1 MVTYKIFT
9 DKGGRDV
16 NEDSAIM
23 AEKNGNYVFIL
34 ADGLGGHGKGE
45 VASGLVTEIG
55 KELFLN
61 YDDASYIESCF
72 ETAQMELLEEQKRQN
87 AQSQMKTTM
96 VVLELKDGQARW
108 GHGVEKNKTIIKLYI
123 SSGIDDI
130 DETKD
135 TTVPK
140 LIGMDYNTASQTA
153 GVAKLYIYRSG
164 SEYSSTVPK
173 GQIMRQDVA
182 EGTTVKEGTRIGVVV
197 SLGEQMARV
206 PDVQYKD
213 VNEAINLLTS
223 NNLSYD
229 VQYEDSDT
237 VAKAHVIRQSVA
249 AGTEVAMQTKVTVYI
264 SKGNPNANK
273 QAVIVAENT
282 TAASTSQSITESCR

>member
-96 VVLELKDGQARW
+96 VVLELKDGKARW
-108 GHGVEKNKTIIKLYI
+108 GHVGDSRLYQFQKNKLIVRTLDHSVPQMLVQAGEIKEKQIRYHEDRNRLLRVMGVEWSSPQYTLADPIEQKAGQAFLLCSDGFWELIEEKKMMALLKKSQTVDEWMEAMAEEVKKNGVGKN
-123 SSGIDDI
+123 
-130 DETKD
+130 
-135 TTVPK
+135 
-140 LIGMDYNTASQTA
+140 MDNNTA
-153 GVAKLYIYRSG
+153 
-164 SEYSSTVPK
+164 
-173 GQIMRQDVA
+173 
-182 EGTTVKEGTRIGVVV
+182 IGVW
-197 SLGEQMARV
+197 
-206 PDVQYKD
+206 
-213 VNEAINLLTS
+213 
-223 NNLSYD
+223 
-229 VQYEDSDT
+229 
-237 VAKAHVIRQSVA
+237 
-249 AGTEVAMQTKVTVYI
+249 I
-264 SKGNPNANK
+264 S
-273 QAVIVAENT
+273 
-282 TAASTSQSITESCR
+282 